1 MAPQRRARPQI
12 ELRRSAGPRSRSGK
26 ERVLEGIARERGLG
40 QYPNREC
47 GHKRRPSRA
56 PPRTAPYKSEA
67 PMCPRIH
74 YKLAP
79 IISAGSDLRARN
91 FRDSLQ
97 LGLAKLGR
105 LNILVRIKTISFQG
119 PPAPKRTRFGRKG
132 EATGRANGESQE
144 SIWFRS
150 LRFFHLYSH
159 FCFFPRHYFFG
170 ICFWGCLWLGPMVAC
185 WSWLWVL

>member
-1 MAPQRRARPQI
+1 
-12 ELRRSAGPRSRSGK
+12 
-26 ERVLEGIARERGLG
+26 
-40 QYPNREC
+40 
-47 GHKRRPSRA
+47 
-56 PPRTAPYKSEA
+56 
-67 PMCPRIH
+67 MCPQIH

-105 LNILVRIKTISFQG
+105 LNILVSIKTISFQG

-150 LRFFHLYSH
+150 LRFFHL
-159 FCFFPRHYFFG
+159 FFSSIFTFLFFSSTLFFWYMLLGVLVAGPHGGVLVVVVGVVTCRHR
-170 ICFWGCLWLGPMVAC
+170 PP
-185 WSWLWVL
+185 